1 MDNTNEFLLRSMI
14 ENWIHARQ
22 SEDKRATIANVI
34 LVVASA
40 IQGML
45 VLVGL
50 DKKALPLTITLI
62 ILGIYGA
69 LTSAKLYERSQ
80 FHILRARKLRDRLDE
95 LCPEAQVQLLQKVA
109 EDEHKTHYPVLMN
122 VRLNTIWLG
131 LHTVVAILGV
141 VYTIICLAR

>member
-1 MDNTNEFLLRSMI
+1 MDSTNEFLLRSMV
-14 ENWIHARQ
+14 ENWIHTRQ

-62 ILGIYGA
+62 VLGVYGA
-69 LTSAKLYERSQ
+69 LASAKLYERSQ